1 MVLELRADLEPR
13 SSGTLPDTERDA
25 HLLHLD
31 AVIHGAALQDLA
43 YRVLQASDLAQ
54 AIGNAL
60 NAGGVQGQAVNQGI
74 GHAAFAAGLN
84 ILLVGSKDVIGVG
97 NEIFGCALQDF
108 ILARRGQLRH
118 DGRNVLCS
126 TGFGQN
132 FFAFSVAHVIPE

>member
-1 MVLELRADLEPR
+1 
-13 SSGTLPDTERDA
+13 
-25 HLLHLD
+25 
-31 AVIHGAALQDLA
+31 LQT
-43 YRVLQASDLAQ
+43 SDLAQ
-54 AIGNAL
+54 AIRNAL
-60 NAGGVQGQAVNQGI
+60 DAGSVQGQAVNQRI
-74 GHAAFAAGLN
+74 GHAALATCLN

-118 DGRNVLCS
+118 DGRNVLSS